1 VIVAG
6 GLVCDVIAK
15 MTADGPAK
23 YQKEGPQ
30 HQTSTNNSY
39 KGQFEGLSVPGH
51 VTFSPGGVGRNIAE
65 AIVRLLGPQNV
76 IFTSVTGS
84 PNSDPFS
91 KLVLD
96 HMTQLGMSTN
106 YVNVLDKPGLR
117 TPLYHAAL
125 YPNGELKIGINC
137 MEMFDHFTPEMIYKQ
152 EVQFKSA
159 SIVVVDSNIPEA
171 TIATV
176 CQLAQKYKVP
186 VLYEPTSVFKCE
198 KAIKAKVLDKI
209 TYIVPNFEEVK
220 ALAYALKGTH
230 FGGDVKRCAHLLLEY
245 GVKHVIVKLGP
256 NGVFV
261 ASHDKTH
268 LYCPALKPKEVV
280 NVTGAG
286 DCMVAGL
293 VYGLQMGMPLAVAV
307 QCGMHTAKQSIESSA
322 AVPETL
328 SLKNV
333 LVPQYFAARK

>member
-1 VIVAG
+1 VPQTLPIVAAVKAASPAASGARAQRTKVIVAG

-137 MEMFDHFTPEMIYKQ
+137 MEMFDHFTPEMVRIILSWHCINTFESDLQTRSTVQ
-152 EVQFKSA
+152 ERVNRCRGFEHPRGNYCNCV
-159 SIVVVDSNIPEA
+159 SISSKIQSTRQVD
-171 TIATV
+171 
-176 CQLAQKYKVP
+176 
-186 VLYEPTSVFKCE
+186 
-198 KAIKAKVLDKI
+198 
-209 TYIVPNFEEVK
+209 
-220 ALAYALKGTH
+220 
-230 FGGDVKRCAHLLLEY
+230 R
-245 GVKHVIVKLGP
+245 
-256 NGVFV
+256 
-261 ASHDKTH
+261 
-268 LYCPALKPKEVV
+268 
-280 NVTGAG
+280 
-286 DCMVAGL
+286 
-293 VYGLQMGMPLAVAV
+293 PL
-307 QCGMHTAKQSIESSA
+307 
-322 AVPETL
+322 
-328 SLKNV
+328 
-333 LVPQYFAARK
+333 